1 MCNTPKDLDL
11 QNVNTVAIDIETY
24 DPNLKT
30 KGLGAI
36 RKDGFI
42 TGVAVATGKDTVYF
56 PIHHSDTL
64 LKGEELKE
72 FWDEMNKILL
82 QNDKIT
88 KVFHN
93 AIYDVCW
100 LQAVT
105 GKKLK
110 GRIVDTMVA
119 ASVIDENRFKY
130 SLDALSK
137 DYLDDSKYKYD
148 LQEKTLKWSGGMQ
161 RDPMSNMH
169 KLPSKVVKEYAKQDV
184 NLTLKLWELFDKKL
198 DEVLYIKPENG
209 KAYTCRNIFEL
220 ETRLFPCL
228 VEMKFKGVRIDTPKL
243 EQLGKKLK
251 FRRDNLLNIIKK
263 HTGLSLQLWAATSI
277 KQLLDNQKITNYD
290 KTPKSKMPKLPKDF
304 LKTHENRF
312 LRFISKAREADKAVN
327 TFIEGLKGYVYKGR
341 IHADINQI
349 RSDQGGT
356 VTGRFSMS
364 NPNLQQIPSKGYIG
378 KKMRELF
385 IPEEGCDWGSFD
397 YSQQEPRIVV
407 HYAIKKILRELKEYV
422 DEETGKKK
430 FRDVGISKE
439 GEELKKQFNNSKAD
453 FHQIVADMAKISRKQ
468 AKTINLGL
476 FYGMGKGKL
485 QAELNLDKDQAKKLF
500 DTYHSKVPFVKQL
513 SDGLMQFAT
522 KNKLIF
528 TLEDR
533 FCRFDK
539 YESVNKRWNNKLR
552 KFEEWD
558 PEAEEEIDKKTDK
571 IKYKGDWVTPKLMSK
586 EEAWSK
592 FKLQF
597 NAKSKSKADGGV
609 GKYEELTDE
618 ERKQYFINYF
628 TPAFTYKALNRL
640 VQGSAADMT
649 KKAMV
654 LLYEKGIVPH
664 IQIHDELCVSIK
676 DKATRITVQET
687 MEQAISLEVKNKVD
701 YEFGP
706 NWGIIK

>member
-1 MCNTPKDLDL
+1 MCKTPEDLDL
-11 QNVNTVAIDIETY
+11 QGVDTVAIDIETY

-36 RKDGFI
+36 TGDGYI
-42 TGVAVATGKDTVYF
+42 TGVAVATGKDSVYF
-56 PIHHSDTL
+56 SLNHSDKKL
-64 LKGEELKE
+64 NFKELEE
-72 FWDEMNKILL
+72 FWDQINKKLL
-82 QNDKIT
+82 QNNKIT

-93 AIYDVCW
+93 AMYDVCW
-100 LQAVT
+100 LQSVT

-137 DYLDDSKYKYD
+137 DYLNEGKYKYD
-148 LQEKTLKWSGGMQ
+148 LENLVLKDSNGVKKNAI
-161 RDPMSNMH
+161 SNMH
-169 KLPSKVVKEYAKQDV
+169 EVPFSIAEQYAKQDV

-198 DEVLYIKPENG
+198 DEVLYTKPETKKEYNL
-209 KAYTCRNIFEL
+209 RNIFEL
-220 ETRLFPCL
+220 ETKLFPCL
-228 VEMKFKGVRIDTPKL
+228 VDMKFKGVRIDVAKAIQFGRHL
-243 EQLGKKLK
+243 KK
-251 FRRDNLLNIIKK
+251 RRDQILKAIQNK
-263 HTGLSLQLWAATSI
+263 TGIRIDIWAASSI
-277 KQLLDNQKITNYD
+277 KHLLEHLKIKDY
-290 KTPKSKMPKLPKDF
+290 KVTPKSKLPQLPKNY
-304 LKTHENRF
+304 LNTHKEKS
-312 LRFISKAREADKAVN
+312 LRMIAKAREYDKAAN
-327 TFIEGLKGYVYKGR
+327 TFVDGLLGYVYKGR

-349 RSDQGGT
+349 RGDGGGT

-364 NPNLQQIPSKGYIG
+364 NPNLQQIPSKGFIG

-385 IPEEGCDWGSFD
+385 IPEEGHTWGSFD

-407 HYAIKKILRELKEYV
+407 HYAIKHELEKT
-422 DEETGKKK
+422 D
-430 FRDVGISKE
+430 D
-439 GEELKKQFNNSKAD
+439 LKNQFNNDKAD

-500 DTYHSKVPFVKQL
+500 DTYHNKVPFVKQL
-513 SDGLMQFAT
+513 SDGLMRFAE
-522 KNKLIF
+522 NEKLIF

-539 YESVNKRWNNKLR
+539 YESVNKRWNNKER

-558 PEAEEEIDKKTDK
+558 PEAKEIKQSDGT
-571 IKYKGDWVTPKLMSK
+571 ITYEGDWVVPKLLSK
-586 EEAWSK
+586 KDAWSK
-592 FKLQF
+592 FKLLF
-597 NAKSKSKADGGV
+597 NAKSKSKTEGGDGKV
-609 GKYEELTDE
+609 EELTE
-618 ERKQYFINYF
+618 KQRQDWFKNYF
-628 TPAFTYKALNRL
+628 VSAFTYKALNRL

-654 LLYEKGIVPH
+654 LLHEKGIIPH

-676 DKATRITVQET
+676 DEKTRIMVQKT
-687 MEQAISLEVKNKVD
+687 MEEAIILKVNNKVD
-701 YEFGP
+701 YEYGP
-706 NWGIIK
+706 NWGSLKE